1 MALTA
6 KQVYDL
12 NNMNVASQ
20 NESLGSFL
28 LGTGGEA
35 GVYIVTA
42 ADVTS
47 GSVKIPFTGGSV
59 IDRKYVA
66 VGRGE
71 ADVNATVSASGS
83 YLVVSGGFLQ
93 AGDLVN
99 YFMSA

>member
-12 NNMNVASQ
+12 NNMNVAAQ
-20 NESLGSFL
+20 NVSLGSFL

-35 GVYIVTA
+35 GVYTVTA

-47 GSVKIPFTGGSV
+47 GSAKIPFSGGSV
-59 IDRKYVA
+59 IDRKYAV
-66 VGRGE
+66 VGRGDE
-71 ADVNATVSASGS
+71 EVTATVGTSGS
-83 YLVVSGGFLQ
+83 YLVVSGSLLEV
-93 AGDLVN
+93 GDLIS